1 MNTYYINTPPDYY
14 QFIKITPIEELTEE
28 SIVNTKEK
36 SLIKLFCVYI
46 GRCGRGNSWKLNSGV
61 KNLSING
68 DLIDVLGY
76 SGSVYSIPLQE
87 CVQMSA
93 YGANI
98 LNSLVE
104 NLEKGGY
111 SVELMRLNDVLEEFL

>member
-1 MNTYYINTPPDYY
+1 MSIYTNIPPDYY
-14 QFIKITPIEELTEE
+14 QFIKITPLEELTEQ
-28 SIVNTKEK
+28 SNTNTNEK

-76 SGSVYSIPLQE
+76 SGSVYSIPFQE
-87 CVQMSA
+87 CVKMSA
-93 YGANI
+93 YGVNI

-111 SVELMRLNDVLEEFL
+111 SVDLMNLNNVLEEFL